1 MDADAD
7 DLSRAKRT
15 TLSAVVAAGIAVA
28 MVMMLPAPS
37 AIRLA
42 AVLVGAWLIIG
53 ALIRYLALRRST
65 PMPLFRRSIPIRFGG
80 SLGRFTLRALGD
92 GRRVEIHAGAAVV
105 AEAIATDERD
115 ELVVDLEA
123 VGDADLDA
131 LGAAIGAAIE
141 MVAVAD
147 EAHFTETEAQ
157 ASDDAIPRLT
167 PTFGGV
173 LQTIGSRS
181 H

>member
-7 DLSRAKRT
+7 GLSRARRT
-15 TLSAVVAAGIAVA
+15 TLCAWVVAVIAIIAALVSPG
-28 MVMMLPAPS
+28 LPAL
-37 AIRLA
+37 RLTV
-42 AVLVGAWLIIG
+42 VLAGAWLLVG
-53 ALIRYLALRRST
+53 ALIRYLALHRTLSM
-65 PMPLFRRSIPIRFGG
+65 PMFRRSIPIRFGG

-92 GRRVEIHAGAAVV
+92 GRRVEVRAGPALV
-105 AEAIATDERD
+105 AEAIATDDRD

-123 VGDADLDA
+123 VDDADLDA

-141 MVAVAD
+141 MVAIAD
-147 EAHFTETEAQ
+147 EGHFIETEAQ
-157 ASDDAIPRLT
+157 TSYGVPRLT

-173 LQTIGSRS
+173 LRTIGSRP

>member
-1 MDADAD
+1 MEAD

-15 TLSAVVAAGIAVA
+15 TLSAVVAAVVAIALV
-28 MVMMLPAPS
+28 LLLQAPS

-65 PMPLFRRSIPIRFGG
+65 PLFRRSIPIRFGG

-92 GRRVEIHAGAAVV
+92 GRRVEVRAGPAIV
-105 AEAIATDERD
+105 AEAIATDDRD
-115 ELVVDLEA
+115 ELVVDLET
-123 VGDADLDA
+123 VDDAELDA

-147 EAHFTETEAQ
+147 EAHFVEIEVQ
-157 ASDDAIPRLT
+157 AGYDVPRLT

-173 LQTIGSRS
+173 LRTIGSRP